1 MRSFAKLA
9 LVGLTVVAAQ
19 TAELSATGTGDMTGS
34 ASELA
39 PAISLINKAMT
50 ETTTASVKEA
60 TLCKEEQDATTLW
73 DQTVNTPE
81 ARAEAK
87 GNRDARAAA
96 KRELAAALANR
107 LKVLQDFLKKLYASR
122 QRLGGHIHR
131 VNDIFQTVY
140 GANTQTQVNAAETI
154 KLLGISIS
162 QPHSPMFAPIKLP
175 KQEEDA
181 AEVAGVASATT
192 EDTAAAAA
200 TGVQETESASEV
212 DAAADEQKDAVLADT
227 SQVASDAPASEKDT
241 QLSAATDLAS
251 MDEFAPETTST
262 SMLMELESRMLLKVT
277 GCEGEDCNHAY
288 TAAFELYKKTYVVNK
303 ANVEHFENERKALG
317 GFRDG
322 LKALIKKKED
332 KMAALAAQLKELE
345 ASLANPGPTLEQ
357 LFDMIKKHYDTNKAS
372 CALMAGRSQT
382 MLKLLSD
389 PAGEGFLELLK
400 AGKVDCQGDMAPVV
414 VSESEAATS
423 IVDGEGTFP
432 AAPIIPVIPNLKP
445 AEPIE
450 HISAADV
457 PEVVTEGVDAA
468 ALPNPPTAGET
479 TEIVNIDAAEDPN
492 EKGDEIFE
500 SQV

>member
-19 TAELSATGTGDMTGS
+19 TPELSATGTGDMTGS

-39 PAISLINKAMT
+39 PAISLINKAIT
-50 ETTTASVKEA
+50 ETSSASAKEA
-60 TLCKEEQDATTLW
+60 KLCKEEQDATILW

-81 ARAEAK
+81 SRAEAK

-96 KRELAAALANR
+96 KKELAAALANR
-107 LKVLQDFLKKLYASR
+107 LKVLQDFLQKLYASR

-154 KLLGISIS
+154 KLLGISVS
-162 QPHSPMFAPIKLP
+162 QPYSPMFAPIKLP
-175 KQEEDA
+175 KQDEE
-181 AEVAGVASATT
+181 E
-192 EDTAAAAA
+192 AAAAGESAVVTTSEDGA
-200 TGVQETESASEV
+200 TGAQDTESASEV
-212 DAAADEQKDAVLADT
+212 EAASDEQKDAVLADS
-227 SQVASDAPASEKDT
+227 SQVSADAPADEKDT
-241 QLSAATDLAS
+241 QLSTATDLAS
-251 MDEFAPETTST
+251 KDEFAPE
-262 SMLMELESRMLLKVT
+262 SMLMELESRMNQKVK
-277 GCEGEDCNHAY
+277 GCVGKDCNRAY

-332 KMAALAAQLKELE
+332 KMALLAAQLKELE

-372 CALMAGRSQT
+372 CSLMAGRSKM

-389 PAGEGFLELLK
+389 PSSSDAFLELLK
-400 AGKVDCQGDMAPVV
+400 AGKVDCQGENAPVV
-414 VSESEAATS
+414 VSESEAATA
-423 IVDGEGTFP
+423 VVEVVEP
-432 AAPIIPVIPNLKP
+432 AAPIAPTPEVPDLKP

-450 HISAADV
+450 HIEV

-468 ALPNPPTAGET
+468 AIPSPPTDGGA
-479 TEIVNIDAAEDPN
+479 TEIVNIDSTEDPN